1 MLDVNILKCPSISC
15 LISNRYHANI
25 MFGVYLSHSRTLVG
39 DNYQLNKALFCINEP
54 FYMKSE
60 KESIQREILG
70 LKRKRKLKRNFYEEK
85 LNEKQKLI
93 ISKIIN
99 QVKLNDNTLSGDN
112 EDAKRAANV
121 HINQAI
127 DIQTNTSFC
136 NDNDHLLL
144 IDGYLI
150 PPKCSF
156 MCSDVIHGLQLM
168 HKYYSEG
175 RFQID
180 KDFLIIIDPPWLN
193 KSVKRKKCYFIQNHQ
208 DILKTTQE
216 LSLFINCLP
225 IDVLVKIA
233 IWTTECEKSF
243 VIDEMI
249 PTLNSTVTHVMLWHK
264 ITKTGQ
270 SVKLRGGCEY
280 LIIASL
286 IVKSLTV
293 KSLNYQKLSSD
304 DECMMK
310 NGVLVSIPSAI
321 HSHKPPITF
330 EFIQRIQSL
339 NPNESEI
346 IIMMENEGQVN
357 TDNKQFAQTE
367 IGLIKDRINNRINGL
382 ELYARYLRHSFHSI
396 GFECI
401 QLQHELFYE
410 SNNN

>member
-1 MLDVNILKCPSISC
+1 
-15 LISNRYHANI
+15 
-25 MFGVYLSHSRTLVG
+25 MFGVYLSHSKTLVG

-70 LKRKRKLKRNFYEEK
+70 LKRKRKLKRNFYQEK

-93 ISKIIN
+93 IAKIIDK
-99 QVKLNDNTLSGDN
+99 VKLNHHASSGDN
-112 EDAKRAANV
+112 QDAKRAANV
-121 HINQAI
+121 HINQPI

-144 IDGYLI
+144 IDGYFI

-156 MCSDVIHGLQLM
+156 MCSDATNGLQRM
-168 HKYYSEG
+168 HKYYSQG
-175 RFQID
+175 RFQVD
-180 KDFLIIIDPPWLN
+180 QNFLIIIDPPWLN

-208 DILKTTQE
+208 DIFKTTQE
-216 LSLFINCLP
+216 LSFFINCLP
-225 IDVLVKIA
+225 LDIDVRIA

-249 PTLNSTVTHVMLWHK
+249 PMLNSTVTHVMLWHK
-264 ITKTGQ
+264 VTKTGQ

-280 LIIASL
+280 LIIASF
-286 IVKSLTV
+286 
-293 KSLNYQKLSSD
+293 NNNQLSSD
-304 DECMMK
+304 DDRCMMK

-330 EFIQRIQSL
+330 ELIRKIQSL
-339 NPNESEI
+339 NLNESEI
-346 IIMMENEGQVN
+346 IIMTENEGQVN
-357 TDNKQFAQTE
+357 ADNKQFAQTE
-367 IGLIKDRINNRINGL
+367 IGLTKDRINNKINGL

-401 QLQHELFYE
+401 QLQHELFYQSVE
-410 SNNN
+410 

>member
-1 MLDVNILKCPSISC
+1 
-15 LISNRYHANI
+15 
-25 MFGVYLSHSRTLVG
+25 MFGVYLSHLKTLVG

-60 KESIQREILG
+60 KESIEREILG

-93 ISKIIN
+93 IAKIID
-99 QVKLNDNTLSGDN
+99 QIQFNDNTSSGDN
-112 EDAKRAANV
+112 EDAKRAANIY
-121 HINQAI
+121 INQPI
-127 DIQTNTSFC
+127 NIQTNTSFY

-150 PPKCSF
+150 PPKSSF
-156 MCSDVIHGLQLM
+156 MCSHVIHGLQFM
-168 HKYYSEG
+168 HKYYLQ
-175 RFQID
+175 RKFQID
-180 KDFLIIIDPPWLN
+180 NNFLIIIDPPWLN
-193 KSVKRKKCYFIQNHQ
+193 KSVKRKKCYFIQNNQ
-208 DILKTTQE
+208 DILKATQE

-225 IDVLVKIA
+225 IDVDVKIA

-243 VIDEMI
+243 VINQMI
-249 PTLNSTVTHVMLWHK
+249 PMLNSTVTHIMLWHK

-270 SVKLRGGCEY
+270 SVKIRGGCEY
-280 LIIASL
+280 LIIAYFNN
-286 IVKSLTV
+286 K
-293 KSLNYQKLSSD
+293 KLPNND
-304 DECMMK
+304 HGCIINNDHGCIINNDHGCIIN

-330 EFIQRIQSL
+330 ELIKKIESL
-339 NPNESEI
+339 NPNENET

-357 TDNKQFAQTE
+357 TDKNEGQVNTDNKQFSQTE
-367 IGLIKDRINNRINGL
+367 IGLIKDCISYRVNGL

-401 QLQHELFYE
+401 RLQHKLFYQSVE
-410 SNNN
+410 